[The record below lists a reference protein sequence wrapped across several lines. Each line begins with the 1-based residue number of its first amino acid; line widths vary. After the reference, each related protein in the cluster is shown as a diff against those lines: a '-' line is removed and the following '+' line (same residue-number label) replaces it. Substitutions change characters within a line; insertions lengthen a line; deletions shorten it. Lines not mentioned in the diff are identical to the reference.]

1 MSRRV
6 KEFLQVDDLTSLD
19 ALIARLGEIRDSLP
33 ADAEA
38 ELRMRGDDIFGRH
51 LCISYMRSQTPEE
64 AAFEGRYAEAVRLS
78 RQRELDRLQDELGY
92 CPLPRRVDGELR
104 DAA

>member
-6 KEFLQVDDLTSLD
+6 KEFIQVDDLTSLD
-19 ALIARLGEIRDSLP
+19 ALIARLSEIRDNLP
-33 ADAEA
+33 TAAEA

-51 LCISYMRSQTPEE
+51 LCISYMRPQTPEE
-64 AAFEGRYAEAVRLS
+64 AACEGRYAEAVRLS
-78 RQRELDRLQDELGY
+78 RQRELERLQEELGF
-92 CPLPRRVDGELR
+92 CPLPRLVDDRMR

>member
-6 KEFLQVDDLTSLD
+6 KEFVQVDDLTSLD
-19 ALIARLGEIRDSLP
+19 ALIARLSEIRDNMP
-33 ADAEA
+33 DAAEA

-51 LCISYMRSQTPEE
+51 LCISYMRPQTPEE
-64 AAFEGRYAEAVRLS
+64 AACEGRYADAIRQS
-78 RQRELDRLQDELGY
+78 RQRELDRLQEELGF
-92 CPLPRRVDGELR
+92 CPLPRLVSDKLR

>member
-6 KEFLQVDDLTSLD
+6 KEFIQVDDLTSLD
-19 ALIARLGEIRDSLP
+19 ALIARLSEIRDNLP
-33 ADAEA
+33 NAAEA

-51 LCISYMRSQTPEE
+51 LCISYMRAQTPEE
-64 AAFEGRYAEAVRLS
+64 TACEGRYAEAVRLS
-78 RQRELDRLQDELGY
+78 RQRELERLQEELGF
-92 CPLPRRVDGELR
+92 CPLPRLVDDRMR